1 MWWWR
6 SEIDPRSRRQFI
18 SNRGFD
24 LDRTSYRGAGH
35 HARVMRGEIGKGFG
49 RGLQRIGEPPIE
61 SEKMDVGDRIA
72 VQRPAASQTPVGNSP
87 DLHGMIQSVPARG
100 MQRGSGKGHPRQ
112 RLRVGLD

>member
-6 SEIDPRSRRQFI
+6 SQIDPRSRRQFI

-24 LDRTSYRGAGH
+24 LDRTSYRAAGH

-61 SEKMDVGDRIA
+61 PEKMDDRDRIA
-72 VQRPAASQTPVGNSP
+72 TQRPAVSHTPVGNSP
-87 DLHGMIQSVPARG
+87 DLPRMIHPVQARG
-100 MQRGSGKGHPRQ
+100 M
-112 RLRVGLD
+112 